1 MKNHQIKN
9 RRNLLSVA
17 LFGLLGASL
26 SHGITIPDGPLI
38 VGSGEPPNLMLIL
51 DTSGSMANIVVDAP
65 YDSTQ
70 TYGPCTDKS
79 PLSVGSGSG
88 WFYSDTLYLLKVV
101 NGIGK
106 IGTENS
112 GQTKYWSASSA
123 CFDKDEDY
131 FAYLTTNTG
140 TTTTSIGNAP
150 TYSGNYLNWY
160 FSNSTQTGAATT
172 AEFGV
177 GATRKVGTRTRLL
190 TMQDVMEDLLNDT
203 FSNINV
209 GVASFAA
216 SSLSD
221 GQIENGLLPIP
232 DEASKNCSTSGS
244 NCNTLINTINDLTA
258 SGSTPLASTLAQV
271 GRYYVEG
278 AETVTLDT
286 SVSPHS
292 APPSIASPVPIIG
305 NEMLASDV
313 FINEP
318 DYASSGDQPTSAAG
332 DQAIANECQ
341 SSFVLAMTDGV
352 PGSDGAYSDPLAFW
366 DDNARSSNNDFADVA
381 AALYDLDL
389 RPDDDLNYGLDGH
402 QNVSTYVVG
411 LELAV
416 PLLDAAALAGGTTQS
431 YTATDS
437 DSLSTAFSNIF
448 DSIQAQVGSFAAV
461 AFSSS
466 KLDTGTSLF
475 QAIYNTGDWSGT
487 LTAYPLDSS
496 GVMGSETWEAGAL
509 LSAISNNQLDSRN
522 IFTFNGTAGVKEG
535 VVFKWDNLSVT
546 QKADLYKS
554 IDLDGDGN
562 STSDSDDAQT
572 LLAYIYGDTS
582 NEGNSSTSNY
592 RSRGSRLGDIVN
604 SAPLHIG
611 APEMNWPEYDA
622 SDSATHLFGT
632 VDLPYSG
639 YVSSAANR
647 TPVVYVGSNDGMLHG
662 FDASSTNTAG
672 DEVFAYIPNAVF
684 SDGDNSGLHY
694 LAEQDYNHKFY
705 VDLTPI
711 ASDVFIDRSHDQS
724 GSDAWRTV
732 VIGGLRAGG
741 RGLFAL
747 DVSDPS
753 EFSNNNNNAAA
764 TAAANI
770 VLWEFTDADD
780 SDLGYTYSQPSVA
793 MMANGKWAVIFG
805 NGYESDDGIAK
816 LFILYIEEG
825 VDGTWTPTDD
835 YVKLTTGT
843 DTDNGLSTPQ
853 LVDIDGDRVV
863 DLIYAGDLKGNMWAF
878 NVSSSTASD
887 WSSTA
892 NIRKVFTAGTA
903 SNVQPITTPP
913 MLAANP
919 HAEASPTAAAPNV
932 LVMFGTGKYLEHAD
946 NTATE
951 KMAFYSVWDT
961 GVDNEL
967 DTDDLEPRTPITDDD
982 IRTISGDA
990 VDWATQKGWY
1000 MDLSNVTETTSG
1012 GATTQSTPALEGERV
1027 VTSPLLRRSV
1037 LFYNTAII
1045 EDPETDNCSPAGS
1058 GWLMSVAYDTG
1069 LAPNFAVFDADGDG
1083 TIDSDDIGFSGSRF
1097 THGIPSRS
1105 GILGDKQYT
1114 PGTDGEVDSRDVN
1127 VGAGNNEGRF
1137 TWLEL
1142 LRD

>member
-9 RRNLLSVA
+9 RRSLLSVA

-51 DTSGSMANIVVDAP
+51 DTSGSMENIAVDVP

-70 TYGPCTDKS
+70 TYGPCTDNS

-88 WFYSDTLYLLKVV
+88 WRYSKNVYLLKVV
-101 NGIGK
+101 SGEGK
-106 IGTENS
+106 INVNNTGSNNS
-112 GQTKYWSASSA
+112 WNAASY
-123 CFDKDEDY
+123 CFDADQDY
-131 FAYLTTNTG
+131 YAFLTTNTSA
-140 TTTTSIGNAP
+140 TTTSSTYAP
-150 TYSGNYLNWY
+150 PYSGNYLNWY

-177 GATRKVGTRTRLL
+177 GATRKVGTNTRLI
-190 TMQDVMEDLLNDT
+190 TMQNVMEELFNDT

-209 GVASFAA
+209 GIASFAA
-216 SSLSD
+216 ADSNH
-221 GQIENGLLPIP
+221 GQIEKGLLPIP

-244 NCNTLINTINDLTA
+244 NCNTLINTVNSLTA
-258 SGSTPLASTLAQV
+258 TGSTPLASTLAQV
-271 GRYYVEG
+271 GRYYVQGKDVE
-278 AETVTLDT
+278 
-286 SVSPHS
+286 
-292 APPSIASPVPIIG
+292 
-305 NEMLASDV
+305 LATRAFPNIDDDEDAYDV
-313 FINEP
+313 FADEPGYAATAVEP
-318 DYASSGDQPTSAAG
+318 DNLNP
-332 DQAIANECQ
+332 AIANECQ
-341 SSFVLAMTDGV
+341 SNFVLAMTDGE
-352 PGSDGAYSDPLAFW
+352 PTTDSAYSDFLAYW
-366 DDNARSSNNDFADVA
+366 DDNTRSDNDLADVA

-389 RPDDDLNYGLDGH
+389 RPDEHPDEDLALEGD

-411 LELAV
+411 FELTI
-416 PLLDAAALAGGTTQS
+416 PLLDATALAGGTTES

-437 DSLSTAFSNIF
+437 DSLATAFSNIF
-448 DSIQAQVGSFAAV
+448 NNIQAQVGSFAAV
-461 AFSSS
+461 SFSSS
-466 KLDTGTSLF
+466 QLDTGTSLF
-475 QAIYNTGDWSGT
+475 QAIYNTGDWTGT

-496 GVMGSETWEAGAL
+496 GVIGSETWEAGAL
-509 LSAISNNQLDSRN
+509 LDAQTYTNRN

-535 VVFKWDNLSVT
+535 VVFEWDNLSVT
-546 QKADLYKS
+546 QKADLYRS
-554 IDLDGDGN
+554 IDLDADGN
-562 STSDSDDAQT
+562 STNDSDDAQT

-582 NEGNSSTSNY
+582 NEGDSSASNY

-604 SAPLHIG
+604 STPLHIG
-611 APEMNWPEYDA
+611 APEMNWPEYDID
-622 SDSATHLFGT
+622 DSTTHMFGT
-632 VDLPYSG
+632 EALPYSD
-639 YVSSAANR
+639 YVSSAASR

-705 VDLTPI
+705 VDLTPV

-724 GSDAWRTV
+724 GSDAWRTI

-753 EFSNNNNNAAA
+753 EFSNNNDTAADA
-764 TAAANI
+764 AAANI
-770 VLWEFTDADD
+770 VLWEFTNADD

-805 NGYESDDGIAK
+805 NGYESDGGIAK

-825 VDGTWTPTDD
+825 VDGTWTLTDD
-835 YVKLTTGT
+835 YVKLTTGIG
-843 DTDNGLSTPQ
+843 TDNGLSTPQ
-853 LVDIDGDRVV
+853 LADIDGDSVV

-878 NVSSSTASD
+878 NVSSSTAGD

-892 NIRKVFTAGTA
+892 NIRKVFTAGA
-903 SNVQPITTPP
+903 AGNVQPITTPP

-919 HAEASPTAAAPNV
+919 HAGASPTAAAPNV
-932 LVMFGTGKYLEHAD
+932 LVMFGTGKYLESSD
-946 NTATE
+946 NSSTE

-961 GVDNEL
+961 GVDNGL
-967 DTDDLEPRTPITDDD
+967 TTSDLEPRIPITDDD
-982 IRTISGDA
+982 IRTVSGDA
-990 VDWATQKGWY
+990 VDWTTQKGWY
-1000 MDLSNVTETTSG
+1000 MDLANVTETTDDDG
-1012 GATTQSTPALEGERV
+1012 NTTQSTPALEGERV

-1045 EDPETDNCSPAGS
+1045 EDPESDTCSPSGS

-1069 LAPNFAVFDADGDG
+1069 LAPTFAVFDANGDGD
-1083 TIDSDDIGFSGSRF
+1083 IDSDDIGFSGSKF

-1114 PGTDGEVDSRDVN
+1114 PGTDGEVDSREVN
-1127 VGAGNNEGRF
+1127 IGAGNNEGRF